1 MSIRVTY
8 EHELQEL
15 NKDLKEMAH
24 MVVTAIE
31 QTFIAFEDQ
40 NFTLAEE
47 IIKGDRT
54 VNDMERAIESRC
66 LP

>member
-24 MVVTAIE
+24 MVVAAIE

-47 IIKGDRT
+47 IIKGDRRSMIWSGPL
-54 VNDMERAIESRC
+54 NPAAF
-66 LP
+66 L